1 MILPRSIGRSVR
13 LAAPAFAF
21 STVLLLPPVVS
32 VASGQ
37 APATEEAVSAKTW
50 VGKEAELEE
59 FLKSVEVVSCKD
71 VGVGVTKPQR
81 CTLAPG
87 GPFAELAFKGIQP
100 GRHGGYWE
108 SYRSEIAAYELDK
121 AFGLGMVPVTVEKR
135 VKDKTGAAVM
145 WVSPTKSFK
154 DMGGPPSPP
163 GQHLGRWN
171 LQLVRAKMFDNLI
184 GNLDPNLGN
193 WLADPAWNLILID
206 HTRAFTT
213 DKKLYH
219 ELKRIDPALWA
230 KMQELTQESLEA
242 TIGKWVGKS
251 EIKAVLER
259 RDKMAEVI
267 KKLGNAPS
275 EE

>member
-1 MILPRSIGRSVR
+1 MIMPRSIGRAVR
-13 LAAPAFAF
+13 LAVSAFAF
-21 STVLLLPPVVS
+21 STVLLLPTLVTL
-32 VASGQ
+32 AAAQ
-37 APATEEAVSAKTW
+37 AAAPDAPESARTW
-50 VGKEAELEE
+50 VGKEADLETY
-59 FLKSVEVVSCKD
+59 LKSAEVVSCKD
-71 VGVGVTKPQR
+71 IGVGVTKPQR
-81 CTLAPG
+81 CALAPG
-87 GPFAELAFKGIQP
+87 GPFGELAFKGIQP

-108 SYRSEIAAYELDK
+108 SYKSEIAAYELDK
-121 AFGLGMVPVTVEKR
+121 ALGLGMVPPTVEKR
-135 VKDKTGAAVM
+135 VKDTQGAAVM
-145 WVSPTKSFK
+145 WVSPTKNFK
-154 DMGGPPSPP
+154 DMGGPPTPP
-163 GQHLGRWN
+163 GQYLGRWN

-219 ELKRIDPALWA
+219 DLKRIDPALWE
-230 KMQELTQESLEA
+230 KMQALTQESLEA
-242 TIGKWVGKS
+242 TIGPWVGKS

-267 KKLGNAPS
+267 KKLGNARS